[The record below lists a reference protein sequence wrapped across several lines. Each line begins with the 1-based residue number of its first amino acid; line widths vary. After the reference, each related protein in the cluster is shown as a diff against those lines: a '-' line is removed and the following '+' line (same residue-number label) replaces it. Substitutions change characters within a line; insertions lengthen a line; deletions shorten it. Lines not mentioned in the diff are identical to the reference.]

1 MHQELTKYQDAVMD
15 LLVAGNTPK
24 EIAFELEKSEPAI
37 RMVMM
42 YIKRKLKSRTIA
54 QAISVYTL
62 ARP

>member
-24 EIAFELEKSEPAI
+24 EIAFELEKSESAI